1 MTAEEMK
8 CIEALTEE
16 LKILNKRM
24 KVLSLLKLSELKLMR
39 HNSNDTRSTLVRIN
53 SGLEFLD
60 NIEETIQK

>member
-16 LKILNKRM
+16 LKTLNKRM

-39 HNSNDTRSTLVRIN
+39 NNSNDTRSTLVRIN